1 MVGFLEVT
9 YGCMFSEKTSF
20 LIQKIDNFITF
31 NEIHKSYIPKILIIN
46 SDKDTRSELKQ
57 ITNLTTHNKYKNY
70 TFPISVENL
79 SLDNLSEIK
88 DDFLIKFDYIAID
101 EAQFFDGLKVFVDK
115 CLALGK
121 YVHCAGLIADSEKNI
136 FGEIYLLI
144 PYADEVNQL
153 KAYCVECRYWYKNA
167 VFTKWVGDGEK
178 KSKIEIGASGKYI
191 PVCGK
196 HY

>member
-1 MVGFLEVT
+1 MSFLEVT
-9 YGCMFSEKTSF
+9 YGCMWAGKTSF
-20 LIQKIDNFITF
+20 LIEKINNFITF

-57 ITNLTTHNKYKNY
+57 VSNLTTHNKYKDY

-79 SLDNLSEIK
+79 SLNNLSKLEN
-88 DDFLIKFDYIAID
+88 DFLSKFDYIAID
-101 EAQFFDGLKVFVDK
+101 EAQFFDGLKDFVDK

-121 YVHCAGLIADSEKNI
+121 YIHCAG
-136 FGEIYLLI
+136 LI

-153 KAYCVECRYWYKNA
+153 KAFCVECRYWYKNA
-167 VFTKWVGDGEK
+167 VFTKWVGEEEK
-178 KSKIEIGASGKYI
+178 KSKIEIGANGKYI

>member
-1 MVGFLEVT
+1 MSFLEIT
-9 YGCMFSEKTSF
+9 YGPMFSSKTQTLLEK
-20 LIQKIDNFITF
+20 INNFITF

-57 ITNLTTHNKYKNY
+57 VSNLTTHNKYKDY

-79 SLDNLSEIK
+79 SLNNLSKLEN
-88 DDFLIKFDYIAID
+88 DFLDKFDYIAID
-101 EAQFFDGLKVFVDK
+101 EAQFFEGLKAFVDK
-115 CLALGK
+115 CLVLGK
-121 YVHCAGLIADSEKNI
+121 YIHCAGLIADSEKKT
-136 FGEIYLLI
+136 FGEMYLLI

-153 KAYCVECRYWYKNA
+153 KAFCVECRYWYKNA
-167 VFTKWVGDGEK
+167 VFTKWVGEEEK
-178 KSKIEIGASGKYI
+178 KSKIEIGANGKYI